1 MAHIFVD
8 EVKTSEILEDNKR
21 KKHFISLIFKQIEQK
36 RNAHK
41 KKPEE
46 EQGVGAWTPPP
57 NFTNFQTLII
67 TEVFTRFLKQIDIR

>member
-36 RNAHK
+36 RNAQK
-41 KKPEE
+41 NPEE